1 MLFLGGVGSPLQVE
15 IGEHA
20 QQGGVRVHPVPA
32 AAIEQILETSW
43 RLDHETA
50 PLLQHLSFEIA

>member
-1 MLFLGGVGSPLQVE
+1 LQVE

-32 AAIEQILETSW
+32 AAIERILETSR
-43 RLDHETA
+43 RLGHETA